1 MRLLASAL
9 LLCAT
14 PAAFAAMQVKPVDWE
29 LDGTAYQGVLVYDE
43 AGAAKRPGLLMTS
56 SWMGITDHAIE
67 QARTVAGDDY
77 VILIADV
84 YGKDVRPK
92 NTDEA
97 GKAAGAA
104 YADRAALRA
113 KAAKALDVLRSNAA
127 GAPLDPERIGAF
139 GYCFGG
145 AVSLELARAGAD
157 LDAVVSFHGALGT
170 SLPAAKGAVKAPLL
184 VLNGADDGYVKPEE
198 IAGLQQEMTAA
209 GADWQFVNFSGA
221 VHCFA
226 YQDPNP
232 PPGCRYD
239 ERTARRANAMMAD
252 FLAEAFAPR

>member
-9 LLCAT
+9 LLCAS
-14 PAAFAAMQVKPVDWE
+14 PAFAAMVEKPVEWE
-29 LDGTAYQGVLVYDE
+29 LDGTAFQGVLVYDE
-43 AGAAKRPGLLMTS
+43 AGDAARPGLLMTP
-56 SWMGITDHAIE
+56 SWMGITEHAIG
-67 QARTVAGDDY
+67 QARRMAGDDY
-77 VILIADV
+77 VILLVDM
-84 YGKDVRPK
+84 YGKDVRPA
-92 NTDEA
+92 NAEEA
-97 GKAAGAA
+97 GKAAGAV
-104 YADRAALRA
+104 YADPEALRA
-113 KAAKALDVLRSNAA
+113 RAAKALDVLKSNGA

-145 AVSLELARAGAD
+145 AVSLEMARAGAD

-170 SLPAAKGAVKAPLL
+170 SLPAAPGAVNAPLL
-184 VLNGADDGYVKPEE
+184 VLNGADDAYVKPEE

-252 FLAEAFAPR
+252 FLAEAFGR